1 MFKIVRSMANTLYV
15 IRTYAGP
22 LFGNVYI
29 TVGEYIPSTVKFHE
43 IIINNALS
51 AVDLKVTC

>member
-1 MFKIVRSMANTLYV
+1 MANTLYV